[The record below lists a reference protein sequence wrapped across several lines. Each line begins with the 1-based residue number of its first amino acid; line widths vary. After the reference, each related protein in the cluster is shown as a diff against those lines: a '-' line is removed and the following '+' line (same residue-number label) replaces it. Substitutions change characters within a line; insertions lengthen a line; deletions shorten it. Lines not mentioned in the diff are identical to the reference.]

1 MNIKNRITARFDS
14 LCSKELLLRQI
25 MLNIVL
31 LKDQI
36 VIYVIYQSNNVLKL
50 KQVLKILRKQE
61 DFDVMMIML
70 ENHLIELLFQL
81 NQELLMSYFLLLLL
95 MDQFVILFV

>member
-50 KQVLKILRKQE
+50 KQVLKILPKQE

-70 ENHLIELLFQL
+70 ENHLNELSIQYY
-81 NQELLMSYFLLLLL
+81 QELLMLYFEL
-95 MDQFVILFV
+95 